1 MPGTWWRGSV
11 HNHTVAS
18 DGIHTVAELGAWYRE
33 QGMDFVVITDHDV
46 VADVSDHGVADLLVI
61 PGAEIVVCWDEA
73 FGGEVLCLGID
84 EVRRKGVHPQDVIDD
99 ALAQGGLPY
108 ISHPHLSGVY
118 SGLMMD
124 LEGLVGIEVYN
135 SGGYHHGNRG
145 FATVHLDDLMAAGKP
160 VWALASGDRHRIGT
174 RKPSAWVKVRAQ
186 ANTRDAI
193 LDAMRQGHYYS
204 TTGPEIHDIGFDDE
218 NLTVRCSGAR
228 RVTLSTLPWL
238 SKKVDAEGEERL
250 TEVTMKLHQI
260 GSPRRL
266 KTFMK
271 ALIRNGSLS
280 GPKEVRP
287 HVRVEIDDGEGGF
300 AWSNPIAIPCGAG
313 ADTP

>member
-1 MPGTWWRGSV
+1 M
-11 HNHTVAS
+11 
-18 DGIHTVAELGAWYRE
+18 
-33 QGMDFVVITDHDV
+33 
-46 VADVSDHGVADLLVI
+46 
-61 PGAEIVVCWDEA
+61 
-73 FGGEVLCLGID
+73 
-84 EVRRKGVHPQDVIDD
+84 
-99 ALAQGGLPY
+99 
-108 ISHPHLSGVY
+108 
-118 SGLMMD
+118 
-124 LEGLVGIEVYN
+124 
-135 SGGYHHGNRG
+135 
-145 FATVHLDDLMAAGKP
+145 
-160 VWALASGDRHRIGT
+160 
-174 RKPSAWVKVRAQ
+174 
-186 ANTRDAI
+186 
-193 LDAMRQGHYYS
+193 
-204 TTGPEIHDIGFDDE
+204 
-218 NLTVRCSGAR
+218 RCSGAR

>member
-1 MPGTWWRGSV
+1 
-11 HNHTVAS
+11 
-18 DGIHTVAELGAWYRE
+18 
-33 QGMDFVVITDHDV
+33 MDFVVITDHDV
-46 VADVSDHGVADLLVI
+46 VADVSGHGVADLLVI
-61 PGAEIVVCWDEA
+61 PGAEIVACWDQA

-84 EVRRKGVHPQDVIDD
+84 EVRRKGVHPQDVIND
-99 ALAQGGLPY
+99 ALTQAGLPY

-135 SGGYHHGNRG
+135 SGGHHLGNRG

-174 RKPSAWVKVRAQ
+174 RKPSAWVEVRAQ
-186 ANTRDAI
+186 ANTRDGI
-193 LDAMRQGHYYS
+193 LEAMRQGFYYS
-204 TTGPEIHDIGFDDE
+204 TTGPEIHDISFSDE
-218 NLTVRCSGAR
+218 NITVRCSEAR
-228 RVTLSTLPWL
+228 CVTLSTLPWL
-238 SKKVDAEGEERL
+238 SKKVEAEGEDRI
-250 TEVTMKLHQI
+250 TEVRMKLHQI

-266 KTFMK
+266 RTFTK

-280 GPKEVRP
+280 GHKEIRP
-287 HVRVEIDDGEGGF
+287 YVRVEVDDGEGGF